1 MQGATMNRPHFPW
14 RCAVA
19 ALLAAAALTACENS
33 NTSSAPSPTPPAT
46 PQAPAIFFSSFV
58 EQVYATAPNTTPVDL
73 DNVNL
78 IYDVN
83 DDPQAFD
90 TLLGM

>member
-1 MQGATMNRPHFPW
+1 MNQRHLPW
-14 RCAVA
+14 RSAVA
-19 ALLAAAALTACENS
+19 ALVAAAALTACENS
-33 NTSSAPSPTPPAT
+33 NTSSAPSPAPPTT
-46 PQAPAIFFSSFV
+46 PQAPAIFFSAVV
-58 EQVYATAPNTTPVDL
+58 EQVYATAANTTPVDL

-90 TLLGM
+90 ALLMM